1 MLILLPLKRAEA
13 GEKYI
18 LGGVPASFEEVGN
31 IVSEVTNSK
40 APMVS
45 FEKDSSMES
54 AVFDLLSL
62 NQIVDST
69 KAIKEL
75 DFKYGTIREMISDL
89 CIWMRKEKLIE

>member
-1 MLILLPLKRAEA
+1 
-13 GEKYI
+13 
-18 LGGVPASFEEVGN
+18 
-31 IVSEVTNSK
+31 
-40 APMVS
+40 MVS

-75 DFKYGTIREMISDL
+75 DFKYGIWTLKEMISDL
-89 CIWMRKEKLIE
+89 CIWMRKE

>member
-1 MLILLPLKRAEA
+1 
-13 GEKYI
+13 
-18 LGGVPASFEEVGN
+18 
-31 IVSEVTNSK
+31 
-40 APMVS
+40 MVS
-45 FEKDSSMES
+45 YEKDSSMDD

-75 DFKYGTIREMISDL
+75 NFKYETLREMISDL